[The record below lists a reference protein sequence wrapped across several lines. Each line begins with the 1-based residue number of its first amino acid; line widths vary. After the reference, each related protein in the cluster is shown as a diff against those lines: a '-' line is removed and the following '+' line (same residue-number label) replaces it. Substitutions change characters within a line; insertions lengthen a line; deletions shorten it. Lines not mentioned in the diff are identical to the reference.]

1 MLPILQIG
9 GLSLR
14 TPGLALLAGLWI
26 GLEVASREGMRR
38 GISGDRLY
46 NVAFYGLIAG
56 ILGARLAFVIAHL
69 NLYLSITPWT
79 RALTSAF
86 ALATGTEISWAGVL
100 IGLAV
105 AAFFTWHWQLD
116 PLDLADS
123 LAPGLSIV
131 AMGIGLANL
140 LSGNMIGVES
150 RLPWAIPL
158 RGADRHP
165 VQIYF
170 MLVAAL
176 ALFAA
181 LRLRAPQ
188 AASGN
193 RRGKA
198 KQRAGTVTDTPPGTV
213 MQIVLLI
220 LSAGILLIEPLRA
233 DSPVIGAGI
242 RAWMVVA
249 VVVIVA
255 MLAGF
260 AARAPSRPDA
270 V

>member
-56 ILGARLAFVIAHL
+56 VLGARLAFVVAHL
-69 NLYLSITPWT
+69 GLYASITPWT
-79 RALTSAF
+79 RVLTSVF
-86 ALATGTEISWAGVL
+86 ALASGTEIGWAGVL

-105 AAFFTWHWQLD
+105 AAFFTRRWNID
-116 PLDLADS
+116 PLDLADA
-123 LAPGLSIV
+123 LAPGVAIV
-131 AMGIGLANL
+131 AIGIGLANL
-140 LSGNMIGVES
+140 LSGNMVGIES

-158 RGADRHP
+158 RGARRHP
-165 VQIYF
+165 TQIYF
-170 MLVAAL
+170 MLFAAL

-181 LRLRAPQ
+181 WRRRAPQ
-188 AASGN
+188 SAA
-193 RRGKA
+193 GKRSKKA
-198 KQRAGTVTDTPPGTV
+198 AATANPPPGTV
-213 MQIVLLI
+213 MQVVLLI
-220 LSAGILLIEPLRA
+220 LSVGILLVEPLRA
-233 DSPVIGAGI
+233 DSPVIGHGI
-242 RAWMVVA
+242 RVWLVVA
-249 VVVIVA
+249 VGGVVA

-260 AARAPSRPDA
+260 AARAPAHLDT

>member
-26 GLEVASREGMRR
+26 GLEVASRQGMRR

-56 ILGARLAFVIAHL
+56 LLGTRLAFVVAHL

-86 ALATGTEISWAGVL
+86 ALTTGTEIGWAGVL
-100 IGLAV
+100 IGLAI
-105 AAFFTWHWQLD
+105 AAFFTHRWHID

-123 LAPGLSIV
+123 LAPGMAI
-131 AMGIGLANL
+131 AAIGIGLANL
-140 LSGNMIGVES
+140 LNGHMLGVES
-150 RLPWAIPL
+150 SLPWAIPL

-165 VQIYF
+165 TQIYF
-170 MLVAAL
+170 TLFAAL
-176 ALFAA
+176 ALLAA
-181 LRLRAPQ
+181 LRLHSPQ
-188 AASGN
+188 SAD
-193 RRGKA
+193 GKRWEKTGKPA
-198 KQRAGTVTDTPPGTV
+198 KPDAEIPPGTV
-213 MQIVLLI
+213 MQVVLLI
-220 LSAGILLIEPLRA
+220 LSAGVLLIEPLRA

-242 RAWMVVA
+242 RTWLVVA
-249 VVVIVA
+249 VVVMVT

-260 AARAPSRPDA
+260 AARAPARSDA